1 MENEIQ
7 QFENTVESTTDQI
20 SKERA
25 QRERTI
31 RRIVEGRVLAFKADI
46 QTDDLSEEFANLP
59 TAQKANL
66 LYEKL
71 MARYNALQAMREAKR
86 TSPEAEVEPIDSY
99 LISEIKTLWDDEDT
113 AKLFCSRYAEAGIDA
128 KLYHLSELGTRYQG
142 LNKAISQK
150 EEQFELLSRDLFLRN
165 VTRPDQLSATRG
177 RVGRLAKELIR
188 LRNEREEITELDG
201 LPPIPENTNIAAQIS
216 YERLQDYHH
225 QAQEGFVW
233 LDSRVDI
240 HHQTIAALQNGR
252 WPVLVGEAGSGKSEQ
267 ADAAAKALT
276 GQNPTHLAC
285 SERTSERDM
294 ISNKEIDSATGGSFD
309 AYGPVMQ
316 AATGFE
322 DSRQEHPAF
331 TGRVVRFDESGRLG
345 SQGYAII
352 KELRQKH
359 AGDLLFGKPVL
370 PGFGS
375 IWTTNPVGPRY
386 PDRNEPDPAMR
397 RELSYISVDYPP
409 QTNHNPE
416 IYEFMLA
423 NMMDE
428 NGHVA
433 ISKDEL
439 APAFQDITLPKP
451 MMIGDYI
458 NGQVGAMTTEE
469 IAKFNETDPRIVIG
483 KEEIIE
489 DPTDPGH
496 GTLWRLAFAVREL
509 QNAFESGNAEA
520 IPSDPLRF
528 TTGADGKI
536 TISPNGSETLTLA
549 TSTITL
555 GEVASWMKG
564 FLDRKLKD
572 NPEFQTDNL
581 TEWIQFKLGNYLKQA
596 DEQDAD
602 KIRAI
607 FDHFHLFDQAGSSH
621 EEKPLT
627 PREIGYLSPRV
638 PRPLHL
644 REPERKTTADLT
656 ILNLLNNPNIPDS
669 VKEYLKANE

>member
-1 MENEIQ
+1 MEQERQPFDLQPEVLDRNEG
-7 QFENTVESTTDQI
+7 E
-20 SKERA
+20 KA
-25 QRERTI
+25 KRERMI
-31 RRIVEGRVLAFKADI
+31 RRYVEGQVIAFEPDI
-46 QTDDLSEEFANLP
+46 QTEDLTDEFANLP

-71 MARYNALQAMREAKR
+71 MARYNALRDIREAEG
-86 TSPEAEVEPIDSY
+86 TEGAQQPEPIDPY

-113 AKLFCSRYAEAGIDA
+113 AKLFCSRYSEARIDA
-128 KLYHLSELGTRYQG
+128 KLYRLSELGTRYQG
-142 LNKAISQK
+142 LNKTISQK
-150 EEQFELLSRDLFLRN
+150 ENQFEAISQDLFLRK

-177 RVGRLAKELIR
+177 RAERLAKELIR
-188 LRNEREEITELDG
+188 LRNEREEITELNG
-201 LPPIPENTNIAAQIS
+201 LPPIPENTNIAAQVA
-216 YERLQDYHH
+216 YERLHDYHN
-225 QAQEGFVW
+225 QAKEGFVW
-233 LDSRVDI
+233 LDSRIDI
-240 HHQTIAALQNGR
+240 HHQSIAALQNGR

-276 GQNPTHLAC
+276 GQDPTHLAC

-322 DSRQEHPAF
+322 DSRHDIPTS
-331 TGRVVRFDESGRLG
+331 TGRIVRFDESGRLG

-397 RELSYISVDYPP
+397 RELAYINVDYPP
-409 QTNHNPE
+409 QTTENPE
-416 IYEFMLA
+416 IFEFMLA
-423 NMMDE
+423 NLMDE
-428 NGHVA
+428 NGH
-433 ISKDEL
+433 ISISRNEL
-439 APAFQDITLPKP
+439 TPAFQETQLSKP
-451 MMIGDYI
+451 TTIGDYMNYPAGI
-458 NGQVGAMTTEE
+458 LTA
-469 IAKFNETDPRIVIG
+469 
-483 KEEIIE
+483 EEIIE
-489 DPTDPGH
+489 LNQTDPRLITGKDEIINDPTDPSH
-496 GTLWRLAFAVREL
+496 GTLWRLSFAVREL
-509 QNAFESGNAEA
+509 QNAFESGNAETV
-520 IPSDPLRF
+520 PTEPLKF
-528 TTGADGKI
+528 TTDADGKI
-536 TISPNGSETLTLA
+536 TISPNGAETLTLA

-581 TEWIQFKLGNYLKQA
+581 TEWIQFKLENYLKQA
-596 DEQDAD
+596 DEQDTD

-607 FDHFHLFDQAGSSH
+607 FEHFHLFDQVSSPH
-621 EEKPLT
+621 EEKPLI
-627 PREIGYLSPRV
+627 PQEIGYLSPRV

-644 REPERKTTADLT
+644 REPEIKTVDTL
-656 ILNLLNNPNIPDS
+656 IQNLLNNPNIPDS
-669 VKEYLKANE
+669 VKEHLKSNE